1 VFGTV
6 DGSAALGPLEQVFEV
21 EDARCDRVVSDNDAA
36 DRNLRADGLK
46 RVRVPVFLV
55 VDQDNVEGA
64 VGAID
69 RFHRVAEFVARD
81 SVVAACSQV
90 LAGEFEFVLVDLGED
105 DLAVR
110 GKGVG
115 DPVGGV
121 AVARSELEDAL
132 GVAQS
137 GDEPEERADRRAN
150 VGNPSAAAYSSI
162 SIRVSSGS
170 GPTARTKLA
179 ISSVRTSV
187 IRENTIA
194 SL

>member
-1 VFGTV
+1 
-6 DGSAALGPLEQVFEV
+6 
-21 EDARCDRVVSDNDAA
+21 
-36 DRNLRADGLK
+36 
-46 RVRVPVFLV
+46 V

-150 VGNPSAAAYSSI
+150 VGNPLRRRTRPS
-162 SIRVSSGS
+162 RSGFRRDP
-170 GPTARTKLA
+170 GR
-179 ISSVRTSV
+179 R
-187 IRENTIA
+187 RER
-194 SL
+194 SWRSRP